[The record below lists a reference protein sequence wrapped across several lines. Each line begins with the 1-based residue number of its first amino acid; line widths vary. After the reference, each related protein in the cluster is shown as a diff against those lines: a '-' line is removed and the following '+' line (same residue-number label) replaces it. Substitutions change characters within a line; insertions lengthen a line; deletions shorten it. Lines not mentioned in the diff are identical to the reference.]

1 MIPFLQNINRFIESF
16 SDWLGRT
23 VSWCSLFLVLLVFVI
38 AVMRYIFKIGS
49 IPLQETVIYLHGF
62 LFMLTA
68 GYTLAKD
75 EHVRVDVF
83 YARLPKRSK
92 HWINLV
98 GVVLFLMPL
107 CWFVFSYSWD
117 YVSLSWRVQESSPES
132 GGLPYLFLLK
142 SLLVAMPVL
151 LALQGLHLFLTSLS
165 GLTRQTKASDTSD
178 A

>member
-1 MIPFLQNINRFIESF
+1 MNLILDVILDVLDAF

-23 VSWCSLFLVLLVFVI
+23 ISWCSLFLVILVFTI
-38 AVMRYIFKIGS
+38 AVMRYVFKIGS

-83 YARLPKRSK
+83 YSRMTPVQK
-92 HWINLV
+92 HWVNIMGCLIF
-98 GVVLFLMPL
+98 LFPL
-107 CWFVFSYSWD
+107 CFFIFSYSID
-117 YVSLSWRVQESSPES
+117 YVSISLRVMESSPES

-142 SLLVAMPVL
+142 SLILALPIL
-151 LALQGLHLFLTSLS
+151 LALQGLHLFL
-165 GLTRQTKASDTSD
+165 ASVVGIS
-178 A
+178 ASKQHA